1 MTKDF
6 WKSKSIWTQ
15 IVGMLAM
22 GLSLFGIDV
31 LDVETQTAIVG
42 GIWGVV
48 GIIMRFKTD
57 APVA

>member
-1 MTKDF
+1 MSKDF

-15 IVGMLAM
+15 IVGMIAMALA
-22 GLSLFGIDV
+22 LFGIDV
-31 LDVETQTAIVG
+31 LDAETQAAIVG

-57 APVA
+57 TPIA

>member
-1 MTKDF
+1 MTKDW

-15 IVGMLAM
+15 AVGMIGM
-22 GLSLFGIDV
+22 GLALFGVDV
-31 LDVETQTAIVG
+31 LDAETQAAIVG

-57 APVA
+57 TAVV